1 MERVKQCLILAAGK
15 GTRLRSISAN
25 LPKPLV
31 EFQGRPI
38 LEHIVRRAQEARIE
52 EFVIV
57 LGYRGDQIRDWF
69 ERRSTAAARFTWV
82 ANPDYHKSNGVSA
95 LKARNALHD
104 NFLLLMADHIFEH
117 LRYRRCHQGPPQRRQ
132 DCGHR

>member
-1 MERVKQCLILAAGK
+1 MERIKQCLILAAGK
-15 GTRLRSISAN
+15 GTRLRSISAD

-31 EFQGRPI
+31 EFQGRPM

-57 LGYRGDQIRDWF
+57 LGYRGDLIRDWF
-69 ERRSTAAARFTWV
+69 ESRWSGRARFTWV
-82 ANPDYHKSNGVSA
+82 ENPDYHKSNGISA

-104 NFLLLMADHIFEH
+104 NFLLLMADHLFRSEEH
-117 LRYRRCHQGPPQRRQ
+117 TSELQSLRHLV
-132 DCGHR
+132 